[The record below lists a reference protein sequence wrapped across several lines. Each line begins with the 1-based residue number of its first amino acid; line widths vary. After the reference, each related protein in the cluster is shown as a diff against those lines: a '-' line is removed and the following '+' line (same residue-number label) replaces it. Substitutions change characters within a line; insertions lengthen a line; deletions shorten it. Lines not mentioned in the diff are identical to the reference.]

1 MLAVIDNFFN
11 EYFHKYMHIF
21 KSLCKSPDT
30 AHHSNH
36 YPLKEDKA
44 NRLAD
49 RLQDWS
55 SARLLDIPAAQKK
68 SQIVLRKS

>member
-1 MLAVIDNFFN
+1 
-11 EYFHKYMHIF
+11 MHIF

-36 YPLKEDKA
+36 YPLKEDKS
-44 NRLAD
+44 NRSTDTL
-49 RLQDWS
+49 LDWS

-68 SQIVLRKS
+68 S

>member
-1 MLAVIDNFFN
+1 
-11 EYFHKYMHIF
+11 MHIF

-49 RLQDWS
+49 RQLDWS

-68 SQIVLRKS
+68 S

>member
-36 YPLKEDKA
+36 YPLKEDKS
-44 NRLAD
+44 NRSTDTL
-49 RLQDWS
+49 LDWS

-68 SQIVLRKS
+68 S